1 MTLTALEWTMRSLP
15 LLLALGCQ
23 PARDLDYA
31 ELLEEAVAD
40 GLPGVAL
47 YVGSP
52 QETFDGAAG
61 DRVLGEEA
69 YATTDLFRIAS
80 NSKTFLGVV
89 AAQMAAEG
97 LLDLDDRLAQH
108 LPASLLAGIENADRA
123 TLREA
128 LTHQSGIYDYLGSDA
143 FWAEVDGGRTTAWT
157 AEEALQYAKGEPA
170 DFPVGEDWAYS
181 NSNYLLAGLVIDKV
195 AGRPHAQ
202 EIRDRI
208 LDPLG
213 LDHTFYEVAE
223 PIPTPIVHGYT
234 EYNRRGRL
242 DDVTDLQ
249 QGYGLADGGI
259 LSTTADLATFLRA
272 VGAGDALLSDEA
284 RAILLDEAVPTGE
297 GDRYGLGI
305 SRYETRHGAQLTH
318 GGGIDG
324 YSSDMLYYPESDTVI
339 VAFTNISNGYFGTR
353 PAPERVFSDLL
364 AAVERR
370 AL

>member
-1 MTLTALEWTMRSLP
+1 MRTVP
-15 LLLALGCQ
+15 LLLVLGCQ

-31 ELLEEAVAD
+31 ALMEQAVD
-40 GLPGVAL
+40 EGLPGVAL
-47 YVGSP
+47 YVSSP
-52 QETFDGAAG
+52 RETFDGAAG
-61 DRVLGEEA
+61 ERILGEAA
-69 YATTDLFRIAS
+69 YQTTDPFRIAS

-97 LLDLDDRLAQH
+97 RLDLDAPLSAH

-123 TLREA
+123 TLRQA
-128 LTHQSGIYDYLGSDA
+128 LTHQSGIFDYLGSDG
-143 FWAEVDGGRTTAWT
+143 FWEEVDGGRSTSWT

-170 DFPVGEDWAYS
+170 DFAVGEGWSYS
-181 NSNYLLAGLVIDKV
+181 NSNYLLAGLVIDAV
-195 AGRPHAQ
+195 AGRPHAA

-213 LDHTFYEVAE
+213 LRHTFYEVAE
-223 PIPTPIVHGYT
+223 PVPTPLVHGYT
-234 EYNRRGRL
+234 EYDRRGRL
-242 DDVTDLQ
+242 ADVTDLQ

-259 LSTTADLATFLRA
+259 VSTAADLATFLRA
-272 VGAGDALLSDEA
+272 VGSGDALLSDEA
-284 RAILLDEAVPTGE
+284 RALLLDDAVRTGE

-305 SRYETRHGAQLTH
+305 SRYETRDGTQLTH

-324 YSSDMLYYPESDTVI
+324 YSSDMLYYPASDTVI

-353 PAPERVFSDLL
+353 PAPERVFTDLL